1 MPSGMPSIESDKTI
15 EQLAKCA
22 ITVDWG
28 LGACDDTVVEQTFFK
43 VIINSEIGI
52 DTTEVTV

>member
-1 MPSGMPSIESDKTI
+1 MPPIESDKTI

-22 ITVDWG
+22 ITVEWG
-28 LGACDDTVVEQTFFK
+28 LGASDDTVVERTSFK

-52 DTTEVTV
+52 DATEVTV